1 MSEHLTIG
9 ELERVRADVEADIR
23 SGERQLGSLQA
34 HLDRCPECQER
45 LLELT
50 RLDDLASQVREI
62 SLAAPASADGS
73 LRILGYQVGREI
85 HRGGQGIVYA
95 ARQLSTGRE
104 VAIKVLLH
112 GSLASQKQQL
122 RFEREIDL
130 AARIQHPNVVSILDR
145 GQTEDGRGFLTM
157 ELVDGPTLDG
167 YIAQESIRT
176 EERLRLFLQI
186 CSGVRAA
193 HQRGVL
199 HRDLKPGNILIDPS
213 GSPKVLDF
221 GLAKDDLGESVT
233 VARTVAGEFMGTLAY
248 ASPEQLRGDP
258 DAIDS
263 RTDVYS
269 LGVLLYELITEQ
281 LPHDMTGSIDAVIRR
296 VREHPPKRPSSIVS
310 RIDPDL
316 EIVILHAL
324 EQDKERR
331 YASVDALASDVEAVL
346 KHRPIEARRA
356 STAYQIRKF
365 ARRHRVGVAIACV
378 VLLGVAG
385 TITGLGIGIVRAN
398 TANRIAEQRRID
410 AETELVKQLLVST
423 FFNELLAQVDPGQS
437 GSDMRVTELL
447 NVASA
452 RVGDRF
458 GDYPGMRGSL
468 QHTLGETYTRLGSY
482 EPAETQVLAAIDA
495 FESQAPV
502 PNAQLA
508 ASLGVLGQ
516 IQIATTRL
524 DDADSTLALAEQ
536 HAEALDDSVSSQEL
550 RAQLAHQRGALLYE
564 QGEFEAS
571 IEAYA
576 YSLGMLEDSEAD
588 SAKRIASQALI
599 GLGVSLKRLERFEE
613 ALQAYDRALVL
624 LGEVRPEDHPDTLAC
639 LSNRAEIL
647 NDLGRSDE
655 AEAQL
660 FELLDRRRDVFGPT
674 HERVGITLNN
684 LADLLSDRAA
694 YDEAAEM
701 FAEAIA
707 IFRENPGDPSLRLA
721 ITIHNAGVMHLE
733 QGDLGRASPQL
744 LEAWEMSTGLLPEG
758 HWIAAQ
764 FGTKYAECLIE
775 GDEYEEAGKILADTS
790 RALSESLG
798 ENHRRTVHAKQ
809 LVARLH
815 DRE

>member
-1 MSEHLTIG
+1 MSTHLSVG
-9 ELERVRADVEADIR
+9 ELERIRACEEADNR
-23 SGERQLGSLQA
+23 SGERPLATLRA
-34 HLDRCPECQER
+34 HLEQCAKCRD
-45 LLELT
+45 
-50 RLDDLASQVREI
+50 RLDELNRLDELAGQVREVR
-62 SLAAPASADGS
+62 SASFVLADGS
-73 LRILGYQVGREI
+73 LRIPGYEVGREI
-85 HRGGQGIVYA
+85 HRGGQGIVYV

-112 GSLASQKQQL
+112 GALASQKQRL

-145 GQTEDGRGFLTM
+145 GQTEDGRAYLSM

-167 YIAQESIRT
+167 FTVQESISV
-176 EERLRLFLQI
+176 EERLRLFLRI
-186 CSGVRAA
+186 CAGVRAA

-213 GSPKVLDF
+213 GNPKVLDF
-221 GLAKDDLGESVT
+221 GLAKDDLEENAT
-233 VARTVAGEFMGTLAY
+233 MARTIAGEFMGTLAY
-248 ASPEQLRGDP
+248 ASPEQLSGDP
-258 DAIDS
+258 GAIDS
-263 RTDVYS
+263 RTDVYA
-269 LGVLLYELITEQ
+269 LGVLLYELITGQ
-281 LPHDMTGSIDAVIRR
+281 LPHDMTGSIDTVIRR
-296 VREHPPKRPSSIVS
+296 VLEQPPKRPSSIVH

-316 EIVILHAL
+316 DTVILHAL

-331 YASVDALASDVEAVL
+331 YASVEALASDIEAVL
-346 KHRPIEARRA
+346 EHRPIDARRA

-447 NVASA
+447 QVASV

-458 GDYPGMRGSL
+458 GEFPYMRGSL

-482 EPAETQVLAAIDA
+482 EPAEAQILAAIDA
-495 FESQAPV
+495 FELLEPV

-524 DDADSTLALAEQ
+524 DEAGASLARAEE
-536 HAEALDDSVSSQEL
+536 HAEAFDDSILSQEL

-564 QGEFEAS
+564 QGAFEVS
-571 IEAYA
+571 IEAYER
-576 YSLGMLEDSEAD
+576 SLRMLDDHETDS
-588 SAKRIASQALI
+588 SKRIASQALI

-613 ALQAYDRALVL
+613 ALHAYDRALTL

-655 AEAQL
+655 AESQL
-660 FELLDRRRDVFGPT
+660 FDLLERRRKVFGPT

-684 LADLLSDRAA
+684 LADLLSDRGAH
-694 YDEAAEM
+694 DQAAEM

-707 IFRENPGDPSLRLA
+707 IFRQNPGDPSLRLA

-733 QGDLGRASPQL
+733 QGALGRASPQL
-744 LEAWEMSTGLLPEG
+744 LEAWEMSIRVLPEG

-764 FGTKYAECLIE
+764 FGTKYAECLVQRE
-775 GDEYEEAGKILADTS
+775 DYVKAGEILTDTY
-790 RALSESLG
+790 RELSASLG
-798 ENHRRTVHAKQ
+798 EEHRRTVHAKQ
-809 LVARLH
+809 LMGMLPPQQ
-815 DRE
+815 

>member
-1 MSEHLTIG
+1 M
-9 ELERVRADVEADIR
+9 
-23 SGERQLGSLQA
+23 
-34 HLDRCPECQER
+34 
-45 LLELT
+45 ELT

-112 GSLASQKQQL
+112 GALASPKQQL

-199 HRDLKPGNILIDPS
+199 HRDLQPGNILIEPS

-233 VARTVAGEFMGTLAY
+233 MARTVAGEFMGTLAY

-296 VREHPPKRPSSIVS
+296 VREHPPKRPSSIMS

-346 KHRPIEARRA
+346 EHRPIEARRA

-599 GLGVSLKRLERFEE
+599 GLGVSLKRMERFEE
-613 ALQAYDRALVL
+613 A
-624 LGEVRPEDHPDTLAC
+624 
-639 LSNRAEIL
+639 
-647 NDLGRSDE
+647 
-655 AEAQL
+655 
-660 FELLDRRRDVFGPT
+660 
-674 HERVGITLNN
+674 
-684 LADLLSDRAA
+684 
-694 YDEAAEM
+694 
-701 FAEAIA
+701 
-707 IFRENPGDPSLRLA
+707 
-721 ITIHNAGVMHLE
+721 
-733 QGDLGRASPQL
+733 
-744 LEAWEMSTGLLPEG
+744 
-758 HWIAAQ
+758 
-764 FGTKYAECLIE
+764 
-775 GDEYEEAGKILADTS
+775 
-790 RALSESLG
+790 
-798 ENHRRTVHAKQ
+798 
-809 LVARLH
+809 
-815 DRE
+815 